1 MNVGIIIWLLVF
13 ALSAAVFFIVAAV
26 VAVKGLGDLRT
37 LLRHSKRSDGPLP

>member
-37 LLRHSKRSDGPLP
+37 LLRDSKRNGGPLP

>member
-1 MNVGIIIWLLVF
+1 MNTGIIIWLLVF

-37 LLRHSKRSDGPLP
+37 LLRHSKRRDGPLP